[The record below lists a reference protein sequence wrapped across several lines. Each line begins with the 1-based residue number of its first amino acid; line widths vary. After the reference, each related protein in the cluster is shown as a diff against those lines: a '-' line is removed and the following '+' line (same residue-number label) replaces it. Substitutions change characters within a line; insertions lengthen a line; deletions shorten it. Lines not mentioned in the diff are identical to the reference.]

1 MILFSNLPVMEWFMV
16 KKKKENNFKTQ
27 PFNHKQIK
35 WQEFLREK
43 NIWFTVVLK
52 KRDSFFIR

>member
-1 MILFSNLPVMEWFMV
+1 MEWFMV
-16 KKKKENNFKTQ
+16 KKKKEKNFKTQ

-52 KRDSFFIR
+52 KKERGFL